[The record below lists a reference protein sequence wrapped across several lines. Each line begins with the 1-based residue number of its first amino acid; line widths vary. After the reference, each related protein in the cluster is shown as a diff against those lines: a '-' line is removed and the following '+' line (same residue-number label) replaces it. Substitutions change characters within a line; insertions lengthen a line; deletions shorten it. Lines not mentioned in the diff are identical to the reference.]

1 MGQLTDGEEVKR
13 PPSVKS
19 VTHILQSWNLAV
31 IPYLNK
37 IQKIHESRDTRLEFS
52 WPQHFLPEIHKF
64 CYIKKYWYK
73 LYFDTKSLILLTFLE
88 FLKIL
93 LKILLNMINMV
104 KILMMSAKMAN
115 PDLLIIK
122 VFRNK
127 GYYVII
133 SGHDV
138 SSKVLSLDSN
148 YIVDMVIWPKFG
160 NSSIS
165 MRGFMITSIL

>member
-1 MGQLTDGEEVKR
+1 M
-13 PPSVKS
+13 
-19 VTHILQSWNLAV
+19 
-31 IPYLNK
+31 
-37 IQKIHESRDTRLEFS
+37 
-52 WPQHFLPEIHKF
+52 
-64 CYIKKYWYK
+64 
-73 LYFDTKSLILLTFLE
+73 YFDTKSLILLTFLE

-115 PDLLIIK
+115 PGLLIIK

-148 YIVDMVIWPKFG
+148 YIVDMVI
-160 NSSIS
+160 
-165 MRGFMITSIL
+165 